1 MDDSKRAGFVS
12 RRDFLGSA
20 AIGAAALGV
29 TTAAEQMPQDIQKA
43 ERDRNGTN
51 PLGPDSASLH
61 DQNPD
66 SVVPPITDHG
76 SVEPFKYP
84 FAFSHKRT
92 QEDGGARQVTVE
104 DLPVATEIAGV
115 NMRLTADGIRELHW
129 HKAAEWSIMLYG
141 SARITCLDENGKPFV
156 DDVKEGDLWLFPV
169 GYPDS
174 IQGLEPDGCEFILA
188 FR

>member
-1 MDDSKRAGFVS
+1 M
-12 RRDFLGSA
+12 
-20 AIGAAALGV
+20 
-29 TTAAEQMPQDIQKA
+29 
-43 ERDRNGTN
+43 
-51 PLGPDSASLH
+51 
-61 DQNPD
+61 
-66 SVVPPITDHG
+66 
-76 SVEPFKYP
+76 
-84 FAFSHKRT
+84 
-92 QEDGGARQVTVE
+92 
-104 DLPVATEIAGV
+104 ATEIAGV